1 MPTDQGERD
10 MRRPRSP
17 RPLAGLAAA
26 VCALVPLLG
35 AAPADAQQ
43 STIPDV
49 CPGGEMRGP
58 DGECVPGTGMGGS
71 AAQTT
76 APDPHHSDAA
86 PPAAQPEQPGMMPP
100 GMMPPGMMGRGMTG
114 SGMMRH
120 EPMMGRRGHAM
131 KVMFAIADADGDGA
145 LSFEEVTVIHK
156 RLFDGVDA
164 DDDGKVTAEEVQAF
178 LRE

>member
-1 MPTDQGERD
+1 

-58 DGECVPGTGMGGS
+58 EGECVPGTGMGGS

-76 APDPHHSDAA
+76 IADPHLPGAA
-86 PPAAQPEQPGMMPP
+86 PPAAQLGQPGMM
-100 GMMPPGMMGRGMTG
+100 
-114 SGMMRH
+114 RH
-120 EPMMGRRGHAM
+120 GPMVGRRGRAM

-156 RLFDGVDA
+156 RIFDSVDA
-164 DDDGKVTAEEVQAF
+164 DDDGEVTVEEVQAF

>member
-1 MPTDQGERD
+1 

-58 DGECVPGTGMGGS
+58 EGECVPGTGMGGS

-76 APDPHHSDAA
+76 IADPHRPDAA
-86 PPAAQPEQPGMMPP
+86 PPAAQPGQPGMM
-100 GMMPPGMMGRGMTG
+100 GQGMMGP
-114 SGMMRH
+114 GMMRH
-120 EPMMGRRGHAM
+120 ERMTGRRGHAM

-156 RLFDGVDA
+156 RIFDGVDA

>member
-1 MPTDQGERD
+1 

-26 VCALVPLLG
+26 VGALAPLLG

-58 DGECVPGTGMGGS
+58 EGECVPGTGMGGS

-76 APDPHHSDAA
+76 APDPHHPDATS
-86 PPAAQPEQPGMMPP
+86 PAAQPGQPGMP
-100 GMMPPGMMGRGMTG
+100 PPGMMGQGMTG
-114 SGMMRH
+114 PGMMRH
-120 EPMMGRRGHAM
+120 ERMMGRRGHAM
-131 KVMFAIADADGDGA
+131 KLMFAIADADGDGA

-156 RLFDGVDA
+156 RIFDSVDA